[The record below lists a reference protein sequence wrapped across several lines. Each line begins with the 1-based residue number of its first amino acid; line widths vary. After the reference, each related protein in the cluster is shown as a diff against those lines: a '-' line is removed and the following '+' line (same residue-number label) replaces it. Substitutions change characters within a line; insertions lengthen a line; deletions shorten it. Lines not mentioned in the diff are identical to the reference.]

1 MAYVFAHEGGVWSGG
16 FFTVPAN
23 ITDKY
28 LKLASEAQI
37 KALLL
42 ILRNGGSMELPAI
55 ASALNIKESAAEE
68 VLDFWVA
75 EGVLS
80 NAETPSEAAPK
91 QPSKEA
97 ASESTAAK
105 QAEEYVPKAQAKAGE
120 NKAAETKVA
129 AETGQKQETKEAP
142 TSRHLIP
149 PSLSQA
155 EVVMAAKQDKQLAQ
169 LLTEAQNVLGN
180 TLRTSE
186 QELIVNMVNFYGLK
200 PAVVMV
206 ILQYYKNEKD
216 SGRAIGTSSI
226 QNIAESWAAEGI
238 ETLDEADEKCKEM
251 EQSDSFWREIATKS
265 GIKFKTPSE
274 SQRKKVLLWREN
286 FSMDMVERAIDI
298 MKDHCASPS
307 FTYLNGILSN
317 WLKKG
322 IKTPEDV
329 QREEEEHS
337 KKKEKPSKD
346 GIKGNATYD
355 IDKIQRDAK
364 EITEF
369 KI

>member
-1 MAYVFAHEGGVWSGG
+1 MAYVFAHEGSVWSGG

-28 LKLASEAQI
+28 LRLSSEAQI

-55 ASALNIKESAAEE
+55 AAALNIKESAAAE

-80 NAETPSEAAPK
+80 NGTETAF
-91 QPSKEA
+91 EA
-97 ASESTAAK
+97 ASEKTSAETAAESSASK
-105 QAEEYVPKAQAKAGE
+105 QAEEYVPEAQVKAVESKTAE
-120 NKAAETKVA
+120 TNAAEPKP
-129 AETGQKQETKEAP
+129 ETKETP

-149 PSLSQA
+149 PSLTQA
-155 EVVMAAKQDKQLAQ
+155 EVVMAAKQDPNLAQ

-216 SGRAIGTSSI
+216 SGRAIGTSTI

-238 ETLDEADEKCKEM
+238 ETLNEAEEKCKEM

-265 GIKFKTPSE
+265 GIKFRTPSE
-274 SQRKKVLLWREN
+274 SQRKTVLLWREN
-286 FSMDMVERAIDI
+286 FSMEMVERAIDI

-307 FTYLNGILSN
+307 FKYLNGILSN

-322 IKTPEDV
+322 IKTPQDV

-337 KKKEKPSKD
+337 KRGKPSKD
-346 GIKGNATYD
+346 GIKGSATYD